1 MTAEKTA
8 RATWTGDLT
17 GGKGT
22 IDSVGSGTFGPLP
35 VTWAARTGEESGLTS
50 PEELIAAAHA
60 ACFSMALSNVLG
72 KAGAPPDHLDVSAT
86 LTFVP
91 GTGITTSALEVTGTV
106 PGLDEG
112 AFLQAAED
120 AKENCPVSKALGGN
134 VDISV
139 RATLAS

>member
-1 MTAEKTA
+1 MAAEKTA
-8 RATWTGDLT
+8 RATWSGDLT

-22 IDSVGSGTFGPLP
+22 IDSVGSGMFGPLP

-60 ACFSMALSNVLG
+60 ACFSMALSGVLG
-72 KAGAPPDHLDVSAT
+72 KAGTPPDHLEVTAAV
-86 LTFVP
+86 TFVP

-106 PGLDEG
+106 PGLDEN
-112 AFLQAAED
+112 AFRQAAED
-120 AKENCPVSKALGGN
+120 AKENCPVSKALSGN

-139 RATLAS
+139 RSTLAS